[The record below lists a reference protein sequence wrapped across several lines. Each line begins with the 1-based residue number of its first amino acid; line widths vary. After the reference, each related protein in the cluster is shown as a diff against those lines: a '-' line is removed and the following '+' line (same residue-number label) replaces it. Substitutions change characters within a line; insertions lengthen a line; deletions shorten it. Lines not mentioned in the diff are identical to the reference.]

1 MASFQDAKRI
11 VVKVGSSTLTY
22 ETGMINIRRVEKLV
36 KVLADLRN
44 SGKEIVLVSSGAVAV
59 GVGKLGLKER
69 PHDTPSKQAAAAV
82 GQCELMYLY
91 DKLFAEYNH
100 NVAQVLL
107 TRDIVEVEKRTENVV
122 NTFNRLLEMGVIPV
136 VNEND
141 TVAVEE
147 IEFGDNDTLSAIVA
161 TLVGANALI
170 LMSDIDGLYTANPHE
185 DPNATL
191 IRRVETIDDSIL
203 SIAGGAGSNRGTGGM
218 ITKIHAAQIACS
230 KGIDMAIIQGE
241 NPDLLYDLM
250 EQSAFLF
257 LYQDVGI
264 DKAVSQSL
272 CRHYSDSA
280 FSGGR
285 HANKDDIIHFF
296 SSCIRLCKGQIR
308 FSSYKGSLLT
318 GGLRH
323 IGNTASLVTKSG

>member
-100 NVAQVLL
+100 NVAQILL

-161 TLVGANALI
+161 TLVGADALI

-185 DPNATL
+185 NPNATL

-250 EQSAFLF
+250 EGKE
-257 LYQDVGI
+257 VGT
-264 DKAVSQSL
+264 
-272 CRHYSDSA
+272 
-280 FSGGR
+280 
-285 HANKDDIIHFF
+285 HF
-296 SSCIRLCKGQIR
+296 IG
-308 FSSYKGSLLT
+308 
-318 GGLRH
+318 
-323 IGNTASLVTKSG
+323 GNTK

>member
-100 NVAQVLL
+100 NVAQILL

-141 TVAVEE
+141 TVAVG
-147 IEFGDNDTLSAIVA
+147 GD
-161 TLVGANALI
+161 
-170 LMSDIDGLYTANPHE
+170 
-185 DPNATL
+185 
-191 IRRVETIDDSIL
+191 
-203 SIAGGAGSNRGTGGM
+203 
-218 ITKIHAAQIACS
+218 
-230 KGIDMAIIQGE
+230 
-241 NPDLLYDLM
+241 
-250 EQSAFLF
+250 
-257 LYQDVGI
+257 
-264 DKAVSQSL
+264 
-272 CRHYSDSA
+272 
-280 FSGGR
+280 
-285 HANKDDIIHFF
+285 
-296 SSCIRLCKGQIR
+296 
-308 FSSYKGSLLT
+308 
-318 GGLRH
+318 
-323 IGNTASLVTKSG
+323 

>member
-100 NVAQVLL
+100 NVAQILL

-141 TVAVEE
+141 TVPDEA
-147 IEFGDNDTLSAIVA
+147 IDFGAHAPPSAIVA
-161 TLVGANALI
+161 TLVGADALI

-185 DPNATL
+185 NPNATL

-250 EQSAFLF
+250 EGKE
-257 LYQDVGI
+257 VGT
-264 DKAVSQSL
+264 
-272 CRHYSDSA
+272 
-280 FSGGR
+280 
-285 HANKDDIIHFF
+285 HF
-296 SSCIRLCKGQIR
+296 IG
-308 FSSYKGSLLT
+308 
-318 GGLRH
+318 
-323 IGNTASLVTKSG
+323 GNTK

>member
-100 NVAQVLL
+100 NVAQILL

-161 TLVGANALI
+161 TLVGADALI

-185 DPNATL
+185 NPNATL

-250 EQSAFLF
+250 EGKE
-257 LYQDVGI
+257 VGPHVI
-264 DKAVSQSL
+264 
-272 CRHYSDSA
+272 
-280 FSGGR
+280 GG
-285 HANKDDIIHFF
+285 H
-296 SSCIRLCKGQIR
+296 
-308 FSSYKGSLLT
+308 
-318 GGLRH
+318 
-323 IGNTASLVTKSG
+323 TKSPPLRQKTTPYSRLQTPFVIIWRWSFPPTKRTSPPPGPPASARR

>member
-1 MASFQDAKRI
+1 M
-11 VVKVGSSTLTY
+11 TY
-22 ETGMINIRRVEKLV
+22 DTGMINIRRVEKLV

-100 NVAQVLL
+100 NVAQLLL
-107 TRDIVEVEKRTENVV
+107 TRDIVEVEKRSQNVV

-161 TLVGANALI
+161 TLVGADALI

-191 IRRVETIDDSIL
+191 IRQVETIDDSIL

-218 ITKIHAAQIACS
+218 ITKIHAAQIACG

-250 EQSAFLF
+250 DGKE
-257 LYQDVGI
+257 VGTHFI
-264 DKAVSQSL
+264 
-272 CRHYSDSA
+272 
-280 FSGGR
+280 GGNNR
-285 HANKDDIIHFF
+285 
-296 SSCIRLCKGQIR
+296 
-308 FSSYKGSLLT
+308 
-318 GGLRH
+318 
-323 IGNTASLVTKSG
+323 

>member
-1 MASFQDAKRI
+1 M
-11 VVKVGSSTLTY
+11 
-22 ETGMINIRRVEKLV
+22 
-36 KVLADLRN
+36 
-44 SGKEIVLVSSGAVAV
+44 
-59 GVGKLGLKER
+59 
-69 PHDTPSKQAAAAV
+69 
-82 GQCELMYLY
+82 
-91 DKLFAEYNH
+91 
-100 NVAQVLL
+100 L

-161 TLVGANALI
+161 TLVGADALI

-250 EQSAFLF
+250 EGKE
-257 LYQDVGI
+257 VGTHF
-264 DKAVSQSL
+264 V
-272 CRHYSDSA
+272 
-280 FSGGR
+280 GGSI
-285 HANKDDIIHFF
+285 K
-296 SSCIRLCKGQIR
+296 
-308 FSSYKGSLLT
+308 
-318 GGLRH
+318 
-323 IGNTASLVTKSG
+323 

>member
-1 MASFQDAKRI
+1 MKVPAQYAIITPFPSLFPPRYGLGKSKKVCEEVCDMASFQDAKRI

-250 EQSAFLF
+250 EGKE
-257 LYQDVGI
+257 VGTHF
-264 DKAVSQSL
+264 V
-272 CRHYSDSA
+272 
-280 FSGGR
+280 GGSI
-285 HANKDDIIHFF
+285 K
-296 SSCIRLCKGQIR
+296 
-308 FSSYKGSLLT
+308 
-318 GGLRH
+318 
-323 IGNTASLVTKSG
+323 